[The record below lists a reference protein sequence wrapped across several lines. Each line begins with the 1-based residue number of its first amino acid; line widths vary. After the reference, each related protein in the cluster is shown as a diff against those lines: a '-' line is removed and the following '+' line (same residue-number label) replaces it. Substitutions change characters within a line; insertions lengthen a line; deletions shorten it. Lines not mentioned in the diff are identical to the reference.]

1 MKTLVLGDVNFT
13 YLLEI
18 INYELSTNG
27 GYKWKYKNLK
37 KAKPFLYI

>member
-18 INYELSTNG
+18 INYELSTFG
-27 GYKWKYKNLK
+27 VYVQYAGTKH
-37 KAKPFLYI
+37 